1 MTRAARKL
9 SVEVATLN
17 QRPCPRCAIPLG
29 NTRVGAV
36 RIYPC
41 ERCGGHAL
49 TLSQLRLVAES
60 EQRIQPFWQAVR
72 AAPPAALPC
81 PGCAQPMRAVR
92 VGEVEVDACMSC
104 HFVWLD
110 PGEQEK
116 LVGVRPP
123 PSRVAAAGEAEQIAK
138 QVIAYSQVIDVAEQ
152 RREERTEARAIIGVE
167 VALGVLEALF
177 WWWT

>member
-1 MTRAARKL
+1 MIE
-9 SVEVATLN
+9 EVTVN
-17 QRPCPRCAIPLG
+17 QNTCPRCAIPLG
-29 NTRVGAV
+29 STRAGAV

-41 ERCGGHAL
+41 EGCGGHAL

-72 AAPPAALPC
+72 AAPPAALGC
-81 PGCAQPMRAVR
+81 PSCAQPMRAVR
-92 VGEVEVDACMSC
+92 ISEVEVDACTAC

-116 LVGVRPP
+116 LVGTPP
-123 PSRVAAAGEAEQIAK
+123 PSSRTSEARDAGRLAK
-138 QVIAYSQVIDVAEQ
+138 QVIAYHEVMDVAEQ
-152 RREERTEARAIIGVE
+152 RREERVEAKAIIGVE
-167 VALGVLEALF
+167 VAFGVLEALF